1 MKKKYLNNLIRVYL
15 SLNERDAIE
24 KYTNTPLSLIK
35 NIDASIENAKTKR
48 KAIKRIAV
56 TLTVKDLDILIANIA
71 ERANQRNTLP
81 EIQYTL
87 DSLFGKLAT
96 KYNDNIA
103 ADTPLF

>member
-1 MKKKYLNNLIRVYL
+1 MKKKYLNNLIRIYL
-15 SLNERDAIE
+15 SLNERDTIE
-24 KYTNTPLSLIK
+24 KYTNTSLSLIK
-35 NIDASIENAKTKR
+35 NIDTFIENAKTKR

-71 ERANQRNTLP
+71 ERANQHNTSS

-96 KYNDNIA
+96 KYDDNIT
-103 ADTPLF
+103 ADIPLF